1 MTKRKYVKFSDE
13 EVQMIVKMYK
23 KGEPLRYIVE
33 HVNEIF
39 GNDRTYG
46 SIAQRITQLT
56 KSKKMKKRTKSNKK
70 ASGLS
75 YVDVK
80 KTDWD
85 KSDMKQAYGRYLK
98 AYQYAGVKDKTK
110 PVEEYLYKPDP
121 QREAISD
128 TMTELKQFLL
138 DKNAQ
143 YGNSVFEPIRIF
155 STAKIDEQIRVRIDD
170 KLNRLLQGNDT
181 MESDEDVIKDLIGY
195 LVLLLVQMRT
205 N

>member
-1 MTKRKYVKFSDE
+1 MTKRKYVKYTNE
-13 EVQMIVKMYK
+13 EMQTLVRMYNV
-23 KGEPLRYIVE
+23 GEPYRYIQE
-33 HVNEIF
+33 QLNALY
-39 GNDRTYG
+39 GNNRTYG
-46 SIAQRITQLT
+46 SVLQKINQLI
-56 KSKKMKKRTKSNKK
+56 KSKTLKKRKKALKKPSGFSYGDMKKI
-70 ASGLS
+70 
-75 YVDVK
+75 
-80 KTDWD
+80 DWD
-85 KSDMKQAYGRYLK
+85 KSDIKQAYVKYLK
-98 AYQYAGVKDKTK
+98 ADKYTGTKDITK

-121 QREAISD
+121 QREAIAE

-170 KLNRLLQGNDT
+170 KLNRLLQGNDS

>member
-1 MTKRKYVKFSDE
+1 MAKRKYVKFSNE
-13 EVQMIVKMYK
+13 EVQMIAKMYK
-23 KGEPLRYIVE
+23 KGEPLSYIQE

-56 KSKKMKKRTKSNKK
+56 KSKKMKKRTKSNKTG
-70 ASGLS
+70 SGLS

-80 KTDWD
+80 KTDWN
-85 KSDMKQAYGRYLK
+85 KSDMKQAYGKYLK
-98 AYQYAGVKDKTK
+98 QFKTK

-121 QREAISD
+121 QREAIAD